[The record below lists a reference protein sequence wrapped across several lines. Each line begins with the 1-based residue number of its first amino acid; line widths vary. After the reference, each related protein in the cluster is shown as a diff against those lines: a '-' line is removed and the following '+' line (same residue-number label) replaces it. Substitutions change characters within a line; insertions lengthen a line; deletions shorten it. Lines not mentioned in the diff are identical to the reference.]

1 MTMKTRMALEQKF
14 ETLSD
19 IVHSVLFCLFVLFYL
34 SEAEEFTG
42 DQFRRFG
49 AKSADV
55 GNDRLRKTTRQ

>member
-1 MTMKTRMALEQKF
+1 MRMKTKMALEQNF

-19 IVHSVLFCLFVLFYL
+19 IVHSVLFVFVLFYL

-55 GNDRLRKTTRQ
+55 GNDRLRKKTRQ